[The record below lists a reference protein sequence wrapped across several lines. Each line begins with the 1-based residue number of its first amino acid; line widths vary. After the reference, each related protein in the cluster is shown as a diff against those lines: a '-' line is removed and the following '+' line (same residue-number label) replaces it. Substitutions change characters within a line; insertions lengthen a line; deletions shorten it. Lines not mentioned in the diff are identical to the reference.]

1 MIKKNK
7 NNILWYVKIIE
18 VQILVSILKFCW
30 DSTTLILVPIFIAAL
45 VLQQLLSCH
54 NRDHMWH
61 FHWFAL

>member
-7 NNILWYVKIIE
+7 NNISWYVKSIE

-45 VLQQLLSCH
+45 VL
-54 NRDHMWH
+54 
-61 FHWFAL
+61 